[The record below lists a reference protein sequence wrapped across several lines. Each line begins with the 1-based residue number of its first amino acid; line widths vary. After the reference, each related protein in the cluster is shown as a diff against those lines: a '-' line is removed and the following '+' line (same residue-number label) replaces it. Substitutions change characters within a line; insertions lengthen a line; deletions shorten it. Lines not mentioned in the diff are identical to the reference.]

1 MYKGAPGF
9 DRMPRAFLLK
19 RNTCDN
25 FIFNEGILKE
35 NENEQRT
42 ESVMSEDEV
51 FGNFDELK
59 NEGM

>member
-1 MYKGAPGF
+1 
-9 DRMPRAFLLK
+9 MPRAFLLK